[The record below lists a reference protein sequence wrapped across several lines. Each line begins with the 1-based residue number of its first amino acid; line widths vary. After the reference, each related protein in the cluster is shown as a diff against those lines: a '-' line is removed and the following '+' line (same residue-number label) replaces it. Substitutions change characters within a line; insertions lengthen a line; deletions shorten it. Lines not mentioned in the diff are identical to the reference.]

1 MHKGGI
7 LMNPIAKAQMSE
19 EEKKYVDAR
28 NDILKAM
35 KSIEDLNPQQRE
47 QLAKELLGIETFT
60 AICKIMMQYGEKYG
74 NR

>member
-1 MHKGGI
+1 
-7 LMNPIAKAQMSE
+7 MSE

-47 QLAKELLGIETFT
+47 RLAKGLLGIEAFT

-74 NR
+74 NK

>member
-1 MHKGGI
+1 
-7 LMNPIAKAQMSE
+7 MNPIAEALMSE

-47 QLAKELLGIETFT
+47 RLVKELLGIEAFT

-74 NR
+74 NK

>member
-1 MHKGGI
+1 
-7 LMNPIAKAQMSE
+7 MNPIAKAQMSE

-28 NDILKAM
+28 DDILKAM

>member
-1 MHKGGI
+1 
-7 LMNPIAKAQMSE
+7 MNPIAEALMSE
-19 EEKKYVDAR
+19 EEKKYVVAR

-47 QLAKELLGIETFT
+47 RLAKELLGIEAFT

-74 NR
+74 NK

>member
-1 MHKGGI
+1 
-7 LMNPIAKAQMSE
+7 MNPIAEALMSE

-47 QLAKELLGIETFT
+47 RLVKELLGIEAFT
-60 AICKIMMQYGEKYG
+60 AICKIMMQYGEKYA
-74 NR
+74 NK

>member
-1 MHKGGI
+1 
-7 LMNPIAKAQMSE
+7 MNPIAEALMSE
-19 EEKKYVDAR
+19 KEKKYVDAR

-47 QLAKELLGIETFT
+47 RLAKELLGIEAFT

-74 NR
+74 NQ

>member
-1 MHKGGI
+1 
-7 LMNPIAKAQMSE
+7 MNPIAEALMSE

-28 NDILKAM
+28 DDTLKAM